1 MQRVRS
7 SDLSKTD
14 ARTPQIPID
23 RVGETEPLP
32 ARDFVPWRFSDASWE
47 REDGFVTQ
55 ASEKPTELQTFAAH
69 GELSFGWKV
78 PRPSGTRS
86 NKFHT
91 GSSSGSHYGPIRAER
106 PFGKAPNPR

>member
-1 MQRVRS
+1 VQRVRS

-47 REDGFVTQ
+47 REDGFVMQ
-55 ASEKPTELQTFAAH
+55 ASEKPAQKQNWSTQ
-69 GELSFGWKV
+69 W
-78 PRPSGTRS
+78 PSGYKPS
-86 NKFHT
+86 IEVPK
-91 GSSSGSHYGPIRAER
+91 GYGTYVVTCEFPASRAR
-106 PFGKAPNPR
+106 VP